1 MVRKTRIWKEN
12 DIWSRQ
18 DTNGFVTAARAA
30 TDGLIYNAEQF
41 GFSWNFRS
49 AKAERSRR
57 REGRG
62 RETRERQGEGPT
74 EAEICQRRMSA
85 LANNI
90 DSLIARGKYVSV
102 DAERVF
108 KKLTAIYCIVTLIN
122 GVYFLVWSY
131 FASYNGVNFVGY
143 KGYKSRAWE
152 PDPVAEVTER
162 NGLFYK
168 GGLVYTKVYYSSA
181 TYGLQ
186 RTFLIAQWYG
196 ILVSLSQ
203 FAACSS
209 CERTSE
215 KKTSRTHVLVRG
227 GPDWV
232 LLIFAK
238 PNVQSSCKQ

>member
-1 MVRKTRIWKEN
+1 
-12 DIWSRQ
+12 
-18 DTNGFVTAARAA
+18 
-30 TDGLIYNAEQF
+30 
-41 GFSWNFRS
+41 
-49 AKAERSRR
+49 
-57 REGRG
+57 
-62 RETRERQGEGPT
+62 
-74 EAEICQRRMSA
+74 MSA

-196 ILVSLSQ
+196 IVVSLSQ
-203 FAACSS
+203 FAACRS

-227 GPDWV
+227 VLTGYYSSLQSPTPSLHASNRFGSTFRPDCRAFIRMTNGTLTETGTFKV
-232 LLIFAK
+232 FY
-238 PNVQSSCKQ
+238 KQRLK